1 MGLWTIRSMGEVK
14 VQNVEL
20 AFSQVAILLN
30 HRWKFGPQTVKL
42 SVVTQLAVASSTRA
56 SLPFANWDRDRAMYV
71 WIILNSCRSTG
82 RGFTKQGNMENCKDI
97 WCPCPIMHY
106 ENDQSK
112 ILGRGPTEETEVFI
126 IGIATQWIKEKLTT
140 KVAKRVDS
148 GKLLYDKNWRGK
160 KN

>member
-56 SLPFANWDRDRAMYV
+56 SLPFTN
-71 WIILNSCRSTG
+71 
-82 RGFTKQGNMENCKDI
+82 
-97 WCPCPIMHY
+97 
-106 ENDQSK
+106 
-112 ILGRGPTEETEVFI
+112 
-126 IGIATQWIKEKLTT
+126 
-140 KVAKRVDS
+140 
-148 GKLLYDKNWRGK
+148 
-160 KN
+160 